1 MELIITL
8 IVLIIIWCVA
18 FMVGNKQGTNQLI
31 NQIKKDGGYYDM
43 EYTSS
48 VYPILDPTSSL
59 NEVPKEFLMGGDIER
74 TLHIAGVKQATPA
87 KLQEWQD
94 ERFNRA
100 SIETEQRKTIDDLLS
115 TLDKADLQLK
125 AGIVSPETTEL
136 LNKTKEH
143 AEKIKISIKEI
154 DPIEELK
161 MKTDAARKQHERERQ
176 ERIKIDFDALNF
188 SRISNE
194 ARKQITEIVKQ
205 DLENKIKQI
214 EKNTPEINENDTM
227 GSIGSKPKT
236 QTDYQREHKVEQEK
250 GDIDF
255 MHKWIQ
261 EKSGKKDPIPKKE
274 NPKQFNGIKT
284 EEPFVKTRTKRK
296 PKTTKEWEDEFDI
309 GGNS

>member
-100 SIETEQRKTIDDLLS
+100 SIETEQRKTIDYLLS

-214 EKNTPEINENDTM
+214 EKNTPEINEDTKSE
-227 GSIGSKPKT
+227 G
-236 QTDYQREHKVEQEK
+236 
-250 GDIDF
+250 DF
-255 MHKWIQ
+255 MYNWIR
-261 EKSGKKDPIPKKE
+261 EKSGKKKP
-274 NPKQFNGIKT
+274 NPKQMDGIESDK
-284 EEPFVKTRTKRK
+284 PFVKTRKK
-296 PKTTKEWEDEFDI
+296 KQK
-309 GGNS
+309 